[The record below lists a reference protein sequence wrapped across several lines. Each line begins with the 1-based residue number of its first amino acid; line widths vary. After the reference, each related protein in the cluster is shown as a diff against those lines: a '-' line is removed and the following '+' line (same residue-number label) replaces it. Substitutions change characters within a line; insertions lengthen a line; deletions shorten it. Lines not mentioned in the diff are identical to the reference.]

1 MPECELQS
9 RDKTRGEVMNKCR
22 GGMRG
27 IAAALGLIGLLLTG
41 SVARGATPLCSLDVD
56 GNGAPEALT
65 DGLLIMR
72 DLFGFT
78 GETLTE
84 GALGSGCTRCTGA
97 DIAAY
102 LDSSDCAG
110 MLDVDGDGGAAA
122 LTDGLL
128 AIRYLFVRYLFG
140 FRGETLMD
148 GAVGSG
154 VRTDAL
160 TIETHLAYYAG
171 TRTETLADTLLPGEQ
186 ATSDSGLA
194 TLENTGGNAVG
205 VQVIEGTDEAG
216 NPLLEIEVDG
226 EGIELILPDPNQLP
240 ALELAP
246 EAGSP
251 EAAAKAVQSYDLTER
266 WERGWGWFSW
276 FSEVSYNRLPGLR
289 VSIPILVVPFF
300 YAAFPTHELLSACA
314 KSDAACYSGK
324 EPVLFIHGFS
334 LSSSGGGLGGG
345 EGTWADFP
353 RLLGEAGNYTPFEFR
368 WNTAARFQDVARDL
382 GDAIT
387 TIRAQTGRSV
397 HLVAHSFGGLLVRTL
412 LQGWNLDGAHSD
424 IAASIA
430 DVSTLG
436 TPHSGIAD
444 QDGCL
449 HGLPVPQGQD
459 TYDNIDL
466 FELCGQLSCHQAGEN
481 CFDPFSAIYFGVSD
495 EPGEL
500 IAGLADVA
508 TLPAVDFLVLMGL
521 TTRRNENDI
530 VDPGDALITY
540 EGQRFLASDSIWD
553 PAGGCEEG
561 QLEARWEP
569 PRDAADVGAAHVSER
584 VLGFPDTLRPN
595 DENPD
600 PTSGGYRHSS
610 AVDAQDES
618 EEQPPAE
625 AEVQCEGISSCSHDA
640 FLEVLGWVQAH
651 SSTPT
656 PTSPLNDTG
665 IDWGGDY
672 PDGNNATC
680 TSNIAAP
687 QDCHY
692 GRDATHHDDSDG
704 HAGFSFTKLDASGNA
719 LPASATEWSCVRDN
733 VTGLTWEVKTDNG
746 GIHDKDNTYRW
757 GGKTALGS
765 GYGTYYDD
773 WDSLVDGSNAEA
785 LCDFTDWRVPTR
797 KELANLASRDRYNP
811 AIDTDYFPNTG
822 AASFWSSSPSAY
834 GSDYAWNVYFND
846 GASYYGARNADGY
859 VRLVRSGQ

>member
-1 MPECELQS
+1 
-9 RDKTRGEVMNKCR
+9 
-22 GGMRG
+22 MRG

-41 SVARGATPLCSLDVD
+41 SAARGATLLCSLDVG
-56 GNGAPEALT
+56 GNGVPDALT

-110 MLDVDGDGGAAA
+110 MLDVDGDGAAA
-122 LTDGLL
+122 PLTDGLL
-128 AIRYLFVRYLFG
+128 AIRYLFG

-148 GAVGSG
+148 GAVGSEA
-154 VRTDAL
+154 RTDAL

-216 NPLLEIEVDG
+216 NPVLEIEVDG
-226 EGIELILPDPNQLP
+226 EGIELILPDPNQLST
-240 ALELAP
+240 LKLARR
-246 EAGSP
+246 AGAP
-251 EAAAKAVQSYDLTER
+251 EAAANALQPYVITER
-266 WERGWGWFSW
+266 WERGWGWFSLY
-276 FSEVSYNRLPGLR
+276 SEVSYNRLPGWR
-289 VSIPILVVPFF
+289 ATTPIPIPIVDLSVFVALFR
-300 YAAFPTHELLSACA
+300 THELMSACA
-314 KSDAACYSGK
+314 ESEAACYSGK
-324 EPVLFIHGFS
+324 EAVLFIHGFS
-334 LSSSGGGLGGG
+334 LRGLGGG

-353 RLLGEAGNYTPFEFR
+353 RLLKEAGDYVPFEFR

-382 GDAIT
+382 GDAID
-387 TIRAQTGRSV
+387 TIRAQTGRPV

-430 DVSTLG
+430 NVSTLG

-444 QDGCL
+444 QDECL

-466 FELCGQLSCHQAGEN
+466 FEGCGQLSCHQAGEY
-481 CFDPFSAIYFGVSD
+481 CFDPLSAPYYGVSD

-500 IAGLADVA
+500 IAGLDDVA

-540 EGQRFLASDSIWD
+540 EGQRFLPGDSIWD
-553 PAGGCEEG
+553 PTGGCGDE
-561 QLEARWEP
+561 QLLEARWEP
-569 PRDAADVGAAHVSER
+569 PRDSAVVGAAHVSER

-625 AEVQCEGISSCSHDA
+625 AEVCSA
-640 FLEVLGWVQAH
+640 RTFQAARTTPSWRYSAGFRGRLRH
-651 SSTPT
+651 RLQYPSTT
-656 PTSPLNDTG
+656 PASTGAATTPPATTPPAPATSPRRRTA
-665 IDWGGDY
+665 IMAAM
-672 PDGNNATC
+672 PPTTTTAMAT
-680 TSNIAAP
+680 
-687 QDCHY
+687 
-692 GRDATHHDDSDG
+692 
-704 HAGFSFTKLDASGNA
+704 
-719 LPASATEWSCVRDN
+719 PASA
-733 VTGLTWEVKTDNG
+733 
-746 GIHDKDNTYRW
+746 
-757 GGKTALGS
+757 
-765 GYGTYYDD
+765 
-773 WDSLVDGSNAEA
+773 
-785 LCDFTDWRVPTR
+785 
-797 KELANLASRDRYNP
+797 
-811 AIDTDYFPNTG
+811 
-822 AASFWSSSPSAY
+822 SPSWMPMGMRCRPAQP
-834 GSDYAWNVYFND
+834 S
-846 GASYYGARNADGY
+846 GAVCATTSPA
-859 VRLVRSGQ
+859 